1 MIHIQNKVKKLREN
15 RNELLD
21 ANTIINEQI
30 DNVIKEIT
38 QKLKRL
44 GSEHEAEVIIT
55 GTSEKMNFSI
65 NSESDKTVSKI
76 EKILNE

>member
-30 DNVIKEIT
+30 ENIIKEIT

-44 GSEHEAEVIIT
+44 SSEHEAEVIIT

-65 NSESDKTVSKI
+65 NSESDETVSKI
-76 EKILNE
+76 EKLLND